1 MHSSF
6 QLLGCNWRR
15 NMMPGDDG
23 IDQGSLQTA
32 IFGAR
37 NGTVSTVVGIDI
49 DFLRRWLD
57 AEQYDDQ
64 ERFVLLLDRIR
75 TSSLH
80 TLLDRYVATLADAA
94 ERVWPAWYGADLSI
108 YDPSASG
115 LLALHARLASLAS
128 QDQRISLV
136 WARKAVSRVLN
147 ARSPTLTGFDSSEQI
162 RQLGLTLHRRSLIFV
177 VGLTDEEVTAEELR
191 SFAQST
197 HWLALHGGMAI
208 VVLLPARLARHPAL
222 ETILYG
228 ARSFVPTQQEG
239 FANEKDN
246 PPCEPS
252 SHLLPADGVV
262 FDRAASRWLWPFIG
276 RPHPFSPAEQK
287 LARALAADTD
297 LAPLFVF
304 NQPVR
309 TVAGTRYIIDVL
321 WDLGRIAVEIDG
333 YGVHSSET
341 AFARDRHRDYELV
354 LSDYLVLRMPHDEV
368 IANVGGAVNK
378 IRNLVRF
385 RHDFGMDKRIE
396 RCSMTRRLWRFCSY
410 GAWWP
415 KVAPG

>member
-1 MHSSF
+1 
-6 QLLGCNWRR
+6 
-15 NMMPGDDG
+15 MPGDDG
-23 IDQGSLQTA
+23 IDQISLQTA
-32 IFGAR
+32 IFGAQ
-37 NGTVSTVVGIDI
+37 NGTVSTVVGLDV

-57 AEQYDDQ
+57 TEQYHDP
-64 ERFVLLLDRIR
+64 ERFILLLDRIR

-80 TLLDRYVATLADAA
+80 TLLDQYVVTLADTA
-94 ERVWPAWYGADLSI
+94 ERVWPAWYGADLSVCHS
-108 YDPSASG
+108 SASG

-147 ARSPTLTGFDSSEQI
+147 ASSPTLTGFDSSEQI

-177 VGLTDEEVTAEELR
+177 LGLTDEDVTAGELR

-208 VVLLPARLARHPAL
+208 VVLLPARLGQHPAL

-228 ARSFVPTQQEG
+228 ARTFVPAQQEG
-239 FANEKDN
+239 LPNENAN
-246 PPCEPS
+246 PPSEPS
-252 SHLLPADGVV
+252 SHLPPAETVV
-262 FDRAASRWLWPFIG
+262 SDPAGSRWLWPLIG

-287 LARALAADTD
+287 LARAIATDTE
-297 LAPLFVF
+297 LAPLFTF
-304 NQPVR
+304 NQPVQ
-309 TVAGTRYIIDVL
+309 TVTGTRYIIDLL

-333 YGVHSSET
+333 YGVHSSER
-341 AFARDRHRDYELV
+341 AFTRDRHRDYELV

-368 IANVGGAVNK
+368 IANVDGAINK

-385 RHDFGMDKRIE
+385 RHG
-396 RCSMTRRLWRFCSY
+396 SGWTRGSSN
-410 GAWWP
+410 A
-415 KVAPG
+415 V